1 MISTRPQDLNA
12 QIEAAVD
19 RLDRSFK
26 GAVPR
31 ELIASYVRES
41 AQMWSDARVKTFVPL
56 LAEKSAKRRIR
67 EGLRGA
73 RLAT

>member
-1 MISTRPQDLNA
+1 MIASRPQDLNS

-31 ELIASYVRES
+31 DVISTYVREG
-41 AQMWSDARVKTFVPL
+41 AQAWSDARVKTFVPL
-56 LAEKSAKRRIR
+56 LAEKYARRRIQ
-67 EGLRGA
+67 A
-73 RLAT
+73 SFLATQPAT